1 MFARNCPHT
10 TSASDTSRT
19 ESYPSRQIRS
29 PRSPSTWSECR
40 SRCKPER
47 VETRL
52 APSPDCHET
61 PRGKKGAPKRAQ
73 IFRRNKKID
82 QQQRSVRT
90 NNLRPLSA
98 SKARRLHRLPRDIR
112 RRRNTLHPQ
121 FELVRIRGALES
133 SLVIHQPRL
142 EQIPE
147 RLVKRLH
154 AILRRAGGNRFA
166 DGARFLRHQNAFPDI
181 GS

>member
-1 MFARNCPHT
+1 MFARNCPPT
-10 TSASDTSRT
+10 TNASDMWGT

-40 SRCKPER
+40 NRCKPER

-52 APSPDCHET
+52 APSPDCHKT
-61 PRGKKGAPKRAQ
+61 LRGKKGAPKRAQ
-73 IFRRNKKID
+73 VFRRNKID
-82 QQQRSVRT
+82 QQQGSVRT
-90 NNLRPLSA
+90 NNPRPVSA

-121 FELVRIRGALES
+121 FELVRIRGALQS
-133 SLVIHQPRL
+133 GLVIHQPRL

-147 RLVKRLH
+147 RLIKRLH
-154 AILRRAGGNRFA
+154 AILRRAGGYRFD
-166 DGARFLRHQNAFPDI
+166 DGAR
-181 GS
+181 